1 MASPEELESFFH
13 GAVLDLSHHLPDG
26 LYEVNLTLLQEL
38 GIFEEEEEIE
48 EDLLSHSF
56 YVLESEEK
64 LTLFNEKFAIWIFP
78 QVECEIPVTYTLI
91 ALHDVKG
98 FKDPRLEMGFTNSGV
113 YNNSSL
119 VLRVLEKFLGQIEEN
134 EAEICKLKE
143 I

>member
-1 MASPEELESFFH
+1 MTSPEELESFFRE
-13 GAVLDLSHHLPDG
+13 AVVDLPLHLPDG
-26 LYEVNLTLLQEL
+26 LYEVNLTLLQDL
-38 GIFEEEEEIE
+38 GIFSDEEESD

-78 QVECEIPVTYTLI
+78 QMQFDIPITYTLI
-91 ALHDVKG
+91 ALNDLEG
-98 FKDPRLEMGFTNSGV
+98 PPRLEMGFTNTGA

-134 EAEICKLKE
+134 ESEIFKFKE
-143 I
+143 S